1 MNETSRPR
9 PHQTKRTTTYVPSRR
24 TIRIEVP
31 DGWARAVLSGAET
44 VFIGWAIVTLASMT
58 AYSTV
63 SDNPWMGSI
72 TWENAFAFGTDL
84 WAAALGAPVIVD
96 SVAYTA
102 TPTLLGALLIA
113 ILRLL
118 LRSGRA
124 FPAAAHWFAV
134 PTFAATS
141 FIIVGAGANHAH
153 WWQAWPGALL
163 IPLIAVGWAVVQ
175 HCDDKESR
183 LVLHDWI
190 CDGLT
195 QGLRLTGAVVAMG
208 FIALCAALVV
218 HRDAIASIHALLLPA
233 SKLQDGLIIAAQV
246 FYLPTLIAWA
256 LAWLG
261 GPGVWIGVDAPHSP
275 TVAST
280 APIPGFPVLGAL
292 PVSAPGMWVILLPIA
307 VGVGVGV
314 FFGTR
319 SVCRT
324 IGEQTRRT
332 AVSVGVLAI
341 VVVVWMASAVMH
353 LGSARM
359 ALLGPHPATAAFAL
373 VAEVSGG
380 MLAGAL
386 LTHPDAVAWLKSQWT
401 QSLQPVGEDA
411 QRVVSLQEESPGID
425 EADTGIEADSEPRAD
440 APDESPD
447 DVGGASDESPMA
459 AIATA
464 DDGGT
469 ADRMEETAE
478 TTTIST
484 DVALEEAIETT
495 TMSLVNEA
503 DAPTGRL
510 RPWTPSEEAVI
521 PAVESPARQAER
533 EPEQD

>member
-31 DGWARAVLSGAET
+31 DGWARAVLSGVET
-44 VFIGWAIVTLASMT
+44 VFIGWAIVTLASMA

-84 WAAALGAPVIVD
+84 WVAALGAPVTVD

-134 PTFAATS
+134 PAFAATS

-163 IPLIAVGWAVVQ
+163 IPLIAAGWAVVQ
-175 HCDDKESR
+175 HRGDKEPR
-183 LVLHDWI
+183 PALHDWI
-190 CDGLT
+190 RDGLT

-208 FIALCAALVV
+208 LIALIAALVA
-218 HRDAIASIHALLLPA
+218 HRDAIASIHALLLTT
-233 SKLQDGLIIAAQV
+233 STLQDSLIIAAQV

-256 LAWLG
+256 LAWLA

-275 TVAST
+275 AIAST

-292 PVSAPGMWVILLPIA
+292 PESAPGMWVILVPIA
-307 VGVGVGV
+307 VGIGVGV

-324 IGEQTRRT
+324 IAVQVRRT
-332 AVSVGVLAI
+332 MVSIGVLAL
-341 VVVVWMASAVMH
+341 VVIVWMASAVMH

-359 ALLGPHPATAAFAL
+359 ALLGPNVGAAALAL
-373 VAEVSGG
+373 VAEVGGG

-386 LTHPDAVAWLKSQWT
+386 LTHPGAVAWMKSQWT
-401 QSLQPVGEDA
+401 QSLQPIGEDA
-411 QRVVSLQEESPGID
+411 QPLVSAQEEKPRID
-425 EADTGIEADSEPRAD
+425 EADTGIEADIEPGAD
-440 APDESPD
+440 APDESAD
-447 DVGGASDESPMA
+447 DAGGASDESPTA
-459 AIATA
+459 AIATDGEGSA
-464 DDGGT
+464 DVASEATDADTIGT
-469 ADRMEETAE
+469 DA
-478 TTTIST
+478 
-484 DVALEEAIETT
+484 ALEEAAETNT
-495 TMSLVNEA
+495 ISVVDEA

-510 RPWTPSEEAVI
+510 RPWIPSEETVT
-521 PAVESPARQAER
+521 PAVESPAQQAER
-533 EPEQD
+533 EREQD